1 MDSVM
6 PKVKPTT
13 FKVISAVARQTW
25 GWKGRES
32 VELSYTD
39 ITKLTGISSVNT
51 IKSAICEAQPY
62 INQVVK
68 DGQGFEYSMKPIEET
83 VSKNDTEESESLS
96 KNDTDTDGTMSIN
109 DTVLCQNLTESL
121 SKNDTDTSGLKEE
134 KENNNNNN
142 DDDDLTFADAIR
154 AYENNIAV
162 IGPTISQDI
171 SVAVEE
177 VGAKWVIDAVKI
189 AARKN
194 VKNWSY
200 IAAILKNWQTL
211 GYQDIKQPGNGRVM
225 QSAHNGTANTDGS
238 FY

>member
-1 MDSVM
+1 M

-83 VSKNDTEESESLS
+83 VSKNDTEES
-96 KNDTDTDGTMSIN
+96 
-109 DTVLCQNLTESL
+109 ESL